1 MGTAN
6 TWLDGKKPKDLL
18 QKDPAAVLHA
28 ARKEKE
34 GAQHG

>member
-6 TWLDGKKPKDLL
+6 SWLEGKKPKDLMK
-18 QKDPAAVLHA
+18 QDPAAVLHA
-28 ARKEKE
+28 ALIEKA